1 MQRVIYEGVLGTVLS
16 KGKTDW
22 MVAFPYGVR
31 WIQCKNLT
39 PTWDKVPPLL
49 KSHDRV
55 LNQPA

>member
-1 MQRVIYEGVLGTVLS
+1 MQRVIYQGVIGTVLS

-31 WIQCKNLT
+31 WIQTKNLT

-49 KSHDRV
+49 KREDRV
-55 LNQPA
+55 HH